1 MIRTFVALVV
11 AALAAGT
18 ASADSYK
25 LTGDN
30 TTVTFVGSKTDG
42 KHTGGF
48 KKLEGTAE
56 VADGA
61 LKGLEVTIQCDSIHS
76 DNDKLT
82 GHLKSPDFFNVK
94 EHATAVVKVTKVEK
108 TAKGYTL
115 SGDLTMCGKTGPFEM
130 PATVEVK
137 DGVLTIASDF
147 KIDRTKWGMT
157 YGKGKVNDEV
167 ELKVAVTAKK

>member
-1 MIRTFVALVV
+1 MIRTFAALVV
-11 AALAAGT
+11 AALAAGS

-25 LTGDN
+25 LTGEN
-30 TTVTFVGSKTDG
+30 TAVTFVGSKTDG
-42 KHTGGF
+42 KHSGGF
-48 KKLEGTAE
+48 KKLDGTAE
-56 VADGA
+56 VADGV

-76 DNDKLT
+76 DDEKLT

-94 EHATAVVKVTKVEK
+94 EHGTAVVKVTKVEK
-108 TAKGYTL
+108 TAAGYTL
-115 SGDLTMCGKTGPFEM
+115 SGELTMCGKAGPFEM

-137 DGVLTIASDF
+137 GGLLTIASDF

-167 ELKVAVTAKK
+167 ALKVAVSAKK

>member
-1 MIRTFVALVV
+1 MIRTF
-11 AALAAGT
+11 AALAVATLAAGN
-18 ASADSYK
+18 ASADNYK
-25 LTGDN
+25 LTGEN
-30 TTVTFVGSKTDG
+30 TTVAFVGTKTDG

-56 VADGA
+56 VADGV
-61 LKGLEVTIQCDSIHS
+61 LKGLEATIDCASLFS
-76 DNDKLT
+76 DDEKLT

-108 TAKGYTL
+108 TAAGYTL
-115 SGDLTMCGKTGPFEM
+115 SGELTMCGKTGPFEM
-130 PATVEVK
+130 PATVEAK
-137 DGVLTIASDF
+137 DGVLTINSDF

-167 ELKVAVTAKK
+167 ALKVAVSAKK

>member
-1 MIRTFVALVV
+1 MIRTFAALVV

-30 TTVTFVGSKTDG
+30 TAVTFVGTKPAG

-56 VADGA
+56 VADGV
-61 LKGLEVTIQCDSIHS
+61 LKTLEATIDCASLFS
-76 DNDKLT
+76 DDEKLT

-94 EHATAVVKVTKVEK
+94 EHGTAVVKVTKVEK

-130 PATVEVK
+130 PATVEIK
-137 DGVLTIASDF
+137 DGALTIASEF

>member
-1 MIRTFVALVV
+1 MIRTFAALVV

-18 ASADSYK
+18 SLADSYK
-25 LTGDN
+25 LTGEN
-30 TTVTFVGSKTDG
+30 TTVTFVGSKPDG

-48 KKLEGTAE
+48 KTLAGTAE

-76 DNDKLT
+76 DDVKLT

-94 EHATAVVKVTKVEK
+94 EHGTAVVKVTKVEK
-108 TAKGYTL
+108 TAAGYML
-115 SGDLTMCGKTGPFEM
+115 SGELTMCGKTGPFEM
-130 PATVEVK
+130 PATVSVK
-137 DGVLTIASDF
+137 DGTLTIASDF

-157 YGKGKVNDEV
+157 YGKGKINDEV
-167 ELKVAVTAKK
+167 AMKVVVTAKK